1 MAQERLSL
9 SLSKA
14 ARRRARAKAREAGS
28 VSAYIERLIRE
39 DERLDQ
45 LRQFIDE
52 HFAGVEVEPT
62 ELRAVR
68 RQLGLPE

>member
-1 MAQERLSL
+1 M
-9 SLSKA
+9 
-14 ARRRARAKAREAGS
+14 
-28 VSAYIERLIRE
+28 SAYIERLIRE

-52 HFAGVEVEPT
+52 HFAGVEVEPA

-68 RQLGLPE
+68 RELGLPE